1 MAVSVARA
9 GGEVATLTTLS
20 LKSLKASGDLA
31 DFTFALKNVDP
42 KVLKSIPADD
52 LSDLLKGIDDVEL
65 AKIGK
70 NLPADFVKTLDP
82 SLAKKLKPG
91 VIKKVGTAVTN
102 ITRRTFKIVGGTL
115 GAMRKS
121 FPELLEGAKKVTFRP
136 IKNADGTPKL
146 GPNGKPM
153 TEITVEGTQ
162 AGKHVKKVSEVEM
175 TPEQVKKLKDVDELV
190 ENVPAAR
197 EGLMKTG
204 MYVAG
209 GTAFLMLMYDTLNPF
224 EAIKKAVDD
233 TGEVVQG
240 LKEVADEAAEAAK
253 DVTKGGFDLVSFAA
267 NNSWLSSLSSVLCL
281 ILVFALVAMSFLG
294 GKNK

>member
-1 MAVSVARA
+1 MLPAAARA
-9 GGEVATLTTLS
+9 GGDAAS
-20 LKSLKASGDLA
+20 MAAYSFKSLPLSRIKAMPTDEIVTGIKGLDTVDA
-31 DFTFALKNVDP
+31 NRILKN
-42 KVLKSIPADD
+42 LDD
-52 LSDLLKGIDDVEL
+52 AQL
-65 AKIGK
+65 AEIGK

-253 DVTKGGFDLVSFAA
+253 DVAKGGFDFVSFVT

-281 ILVFALVAMSFLG
+281 ILVFAVVAMSFLG
-294 GKNK
+294 GK

>member
-1 MAVSVARA
+1 MLPAAARA
-9 GGEVATLTTLS
+9 GGDAAS
-20 LKSLKASGDLA
+20 MAAYSFKSLPLSRIKAMPTDEIVTGIKGLDTVDA
-31 DFTFALKNVDP
+31 NRILKN
-42 KVLKSIPADD
+42 LDD
-52 LSDLLKGIDDVEL
+52 AQL
-65 AKIGK
+65 AEIGK
-70 NLPADFVKTLDP
+70 NLPVDFVKTLDP

-253 DVTKGGFDLVSFAA
+253 DVAKGGFDFVSFVT

-281 ILVFALVAMSFLG
+281 ILVFAVVAMSFLG
-294 GKNK
+294 GK

>member
-1 MAVSVARA
+1 MAVSLGRRSADA
-9 GGEVATLTTLS
+9 LTN
-20 LKSLKASGDLA
+20 LKSFKSLDDSTKFFKRLDDMPT
-31 DFTFALKNVDP
+31 DFLNSLT
-42 KVLKSIPADD
+42 KSDMT
-52 LSDLLKGIDDVEL
+52 DLLKGLDDAQL

-70 NLPADFVKTLDP
+70 KLDADYVKKLDP
-82 SLAKKLKPG
+82 DLAKKLKPDG
-91 VIKKVGTAVTN
+91 VFKKAGTTVTN
-102 ITRRTFKIVGGTL
+102 AARRTFEILGGSL
-115 GAMRKS
+115 GAFRKS
-121 FPELLEGAKKVTFRP
+121 FPELLEGAKKVTYRP
-136 IKNADGTPKL
+136 LKNVDGTPKL
-146 GPNGKPM
+146 GPNGKPKA
-153 TEITVEGTQ
+153 EITVEGMQ
-162 AGKHVKKVSEVEM
+162 AGKYVKKVSEVEM

-253 DVTKGGFDLVSFAA
+253 DVAKGGFDFVSFVT

-281 ILVFALVAMSFLG
+281 ILVFAVVAMSFLG
-294 GKNK
+294 GK

>member
-1 MAVSVARA
+1 MAFVR
-9 GGEVATLTTLS
+9 
-20 LKSLKASGDLA
+20 ASGDAASMTTYSFRSLPVSELKA
-31 DFTFALKNVDP
+31 LPVDNMVAGIKGLDNVEDVNKILKN
-42 KVLKSIPADD
+42 LDD
-52 LSDLLKGIDDVEL
+52 AQL
-65 AKIGK
+65 AEIGK
-70 NLPADFVKTLDP
+70 KLDADYVKGLDP

-91 VIKKVGTAVTN
+91 VIKKAGTTVTN
-102 ITRRTFKIVGGTL
+102 VARSVVDIFGGTL

-136 IKNADGTPKL
+136 LKNADGTPKL

-153 TEITVEGTQ
+153 TELTVEGTQ
-162 AGKHVKKVSEVEM
+162 AGKHVKKISEVEM
-175 TPEQVKKLKDVDELV
+175 TPEQVKKLRDVDELV

-240 LKEVADEAAEAAK
+240 LKEVADEAAEATR
-253 DVTKGGFDLVSFAA
+253 DVVKGGFDFVSFVT

>member
-1 MAVSVARA
+1 MVYSAAAR
-9 GGEVATLTTLS
+9 
-20 LKSLKASGDLA
+20 ASGDAASMATYSFKSLPVSKLKVLPVDDMVA
-31 DFTFALKNVDP
+31 GIKGLDNVEDVNKILKN
-42 KVLKSIPADD
+42 LDD
-52 LSDLLKGIDDVEL
+52 AQL
-65 AKIGK
+65 ANIGK
-70 NLPADFVKTLDP
+70 NLNTDFVKKLDP
-82 SLAKKLKPG
+82 DLAKKLKPDG
-91 VIKKVGTAVTN
+91 VFKNAGTAVTN
-102 ITRRTFKIVGGTL
+102 ASRRAIEIVGGSL

-121 FPELLEGAKKVTFRP
+121 FPELLEGAKKVTYRP
-136 IKNADGTPKL
+136 LTNADGTPKL
-146 GPNGKPM
+146 GPNRQPM
-153 TEITVEGTQ
+153 TELTVEGMQ
-162 AGKHVKKVSEVEM
+162 AGKYVKKVSEVEM

-204 MYVAG
+204 MYVVG

-253 DVTKGGFDLVSFAA
+253 DVAKGGFDFVSFVT

-281 ILVFALVAMSFLG
+281 ILVFAVVAMSFLG
-294 GKNK
+294 GK

>member
-1 MAVSVARA
+1 MLPAAARA
-9 GGEVATLTTLS
+9 GGDAAS
-20 LKSLKASGDLA
+20 MAAYSFKSLPLSRIKAMPTDEIVTGIKGLDTVDA
-31 DFTFALKNVDP
+31 NRILKN
-42 KVLKSIPADD
+42 LDD
-52 LSDLLKGIDDVEL
+52 AQL
-65 AKIGK
+65 AEIGK

-136 IKNADGTPKL
+136 IKNAAGTPKL

-240 LKEVADEAAEAAK
+240 LKEVADEAADAAK
-253 DVTKGGFDLVSFAA
+253 DVAKGGFNFVSFVT

>member
-1 MAVSVARA
+1 MVYSAAAR
-9 GGEVATLTTLS
+9 
-20 LKSLKASGDLA
+20 ASGDAASMATYSFKSLPVSKLKVLPVDDMVA
-31 DFTFALKNVDP
+31 GIKGLDNVEDVNKILKN
-42 KVLKSIPADD
+42 LDD
-52 LSDLLKGIDDVEL
+52 AQL
-65 AKIGK
+65 ANIGK
-70 NLPADFVKTLDP
+70 NLNTDFVKKLDP
-82 SLAKKLKPG
+82 DLAKKLKPDG
-91 VIKKVGTAVTN
+91 VFKKAGTAVTN
-102 ITRRTFKIVGGTL
+102 ASRRAIEIVGGSL

-121 FPELLEGAKKVTFRP
+121 FPELLEGAKKVTYRP
-136 IKNADGTPKL
+136 LKNADGTPKL

-153 TEITVEGTQ
+153 IELTVEGTQ

-204 MYVAG
+204 MYVVG

-253 DVTKGGFDLVSFAA
+253 DVAKGGFDFVSFVT

-281 ILVFALVAMSFLG
+281 ILVFAVVAMSFLG
-294 GKNK
+294 GK

>member
-1 MAVSVARA
+1 MVYGAAAR
-9 GGEVATLTTLS
+9 
-20 LKSLKASGDLA
+20 ASGDAASMVTYSFKSLPVSKLKVLPVDDMVA
-31 DFTFALKNVDP
+31 GIKGLDNVEDVNKILKN
-42 KVLKSIPADD
+42 LDD
-52 LSDLLKGIDDVEL
+52 AQL
-65 AKIGK
+65 ANIGK
-70 NLPADFVKTLDP
+70 KLDTDFVKKLDP
-82 SLAKKLKPG
+82 DLAKKLKPDG
-91 VIKKVGTAVTN
+91 VFKKAGTTVTN
-102 ITRRTFKIVGGTL
+102 AARRTIEIVGGSL

-121 FPELLEGAKKVTFRP
+121 FPELLEGAKKVTYRP
-136 IKNADGTPKL
+136 LKSADGTPKL

-153 TEITVEGTQ
+153 TELTVEGTQ

-175 TPEQVKKLKDVDELV
+175 TPEQAKKLKDVDELV

-240 LKEVADEAAEAAK
+240 LKEVADEAADAAK
-253 DVTKGGFDLVSFAA
+253 DVAKGGFDFVSFVT

-281 ILVFALVAMSFLG
+281 ILVFAVVAMSFLG
-294 GKNK
+294 GK

>member
-1 MAVSVARA
+1 MAFVR
-9 GGEVATLTTLS
+9 
-20 LKSLKASGDLA
+20 ASGDAASMTANSFRSLPVSKLKALPVDNMVAGIKGLDNVEDVNKILKKLDDAQLA
-31 DFTFALKNVDP
+31 
-42 KVLKSIPADD
+42 
-52 LSDLLKGIDDVEL
+52 E
-65 AKIGK
+65 IGK
-70 NLPADFVKTLDP
+70 KLDADYVKGLDP

-91 VIKKVGTAVTN
+91 VIKKAGTTVTN
-102 ITRRTFKIVGGTL
+102 VARRTIEIVGGTL

-121 FPELLEGAKKVTFRP
+121 FPELLEGAKKVIYRP
-136 IKNADGTPKL
+136 LKNADGTPKL

-162 AGKHVKKVSEVEM
+162 AGKHVKKISEVEM

-240 LKEVADEAAEAAK
+240 LKEVADEAAEATR
-253 DVTKGGFDLVSFAA
+253 DVVKGGFDFVSFVT

>member
-1 MAVSVARA
+1 MVAVRA
-9 GGEVATLTTLS
+9 GGDAASMTADS
-20 LKSLKASGDLA
+20 FKSLPVSKLKDLPVDNMVA
-31 DFTFALKNVDP
+31 GIKGLDTVDVNKILKN
-42 KVLKSIPADD
+42 LDD
-52 LSDLLKGIDDVEL
+52 AQL

-70 NLPADFVKTLDP
+70 KLDADYVKTLDP

-91 VIKKVGTAVTN
+91 VIKKVGTTVTN
-102 ITRRTFKIVGGTL
+102 ATRRTIEIVGGTL
-115 GAMRKS
+115 GAMKKS
-121 FPELLEGAKKVTFRP
+121 FPELLEGAKKVTYRP
-136 IKNADGTPKL
+136 LKNVDGTPKI
-146 GPNGKPM
+146 GPNSKPM

-175 TPEQVKKLKDVDELV
+175 TSEQVKKLEDVDELV

-204 MYVAG
+204 MYVVG

-233 TGEVVQG
+233 TGEAVRG

-253 DVTKGGFDLVSFAA
+253 DVTKGGFDLVSFVT

-281 ILVFALVAMSFLG
+281 ILVFALVALSFLG

>member
-1 MAVSVARA
+1 MATTAVRA
-9 GGEVATLTTLS
+9 GGGAAS
-20 LKSLKASGDLA
+20 MAAYSFKSLPLSQIKVMPTDDIVTGIKGLDTVDANRILNNLDDAQLA
-31 DFTFALKNVDP
+31 
-42 KVLKSIPADD
+42 
-52 LSDLLKGIDDVEL
+52 E
-65 AKIGK
+65 IGK

-91 VIKKVGTAVTN
+91 VIKKAGTLVTN
-102 ITRRTFKIVGGTL
+102 VMQRAIKITGGTL

-204 MYVAG
+204 MYVVG

-240 LKEVADEAAEAAK
+240 LKEVADEAAEATR
-253 DVTKGGFDLVSFAA
+253 DVVKGGFDFVSFVT

>member
-1 MAVSVARA
+1 MLPAAARA
-9 GGEVATLTTLS
+9 GGDAAS
-20 LKSLKASGDLA
+20 MAAYSFKSLPLSRIKAMPTDEIVTGIKGLDTVDA
-31 DFTFALKNVDP
+31 NRILKN
-42 KVLKSIPADD
+42 LDD
-52 LSDLLKGIDDVEL
+52 AQL
-65 AKIGK
+65 AEIGK

-91 VIKKVGTAVTN
+91 VIKKVGTTVTN
-102 ITRRTFKIVGGTL
+102 AARRTFEILGGSL
-115 GAMRKS
+115 GAFRKS
-121 FPELLEGAKKVTFRP
+121 FPELLEGAKKVTYRP
-136 IKNADGTPKL
+136 LKNVDGTPKL
-146 GPNGKPM
+146 GPNGKPKA
-153 TEITVEGTQ
+153 EITVEGTQ

-175 TPEQVKKLKDVDELV
+175 TPEQVKKVKDVDELV

-240 LKEVADEAAEAAK
+240 LKEVADEAADAAK
-253 DVTKGGFDLVSFAA
+253 DVAKGGFNFVSFVT

>member
-1 MAVSVARA
+1 MLPAAARA
-9 GGEVATLTTLS
+9 GGDAAS
-20 LKSLKASGDLA
+20 MAAYSFKSLPLSRIKAMPTDEIVTGIKGLDTVDA
-31 DFTFALKNVDP
+31 NRILKN
-42 KVLKSIPADD
+42 LDD
-52 LSDLLKGIDDVEL
+52 AQLTN
-65 AKIGK
+65 IGK
-70 NLPADFVKTLDP
+70 KLDTDFVKKLDP
-82 SLAKKLKPG
+82 DLAKKLKPDG
-91 VIKKVGTAVTN
+91 VFKKAGTTVTN
-102 ITRRTFKIVGGTL
+102 AAQRVFEIVGGSL
-115 GAMRKS
+115 GALRKS
-121 FPELLEGAKKVTFRP
+121 FPELLEGAKKVTYRP
-136 IKNADGTPKL
+136 LKNADGTPKL
-146 GPNGKPM
+146 GPNGRPKA
-153 TEITVEGTQ
+153 EITVEGTQ
-162 AGKHVKKVSEVEM
+162 AGKHVQKVSEVEM

-253 DVTKGGFDLVSFAA
+253 DVAKGGFDFVSFVT

-281 ILVFALVAMSFLG
+281 ILVFALVAMSFLR

>member
-1 MAVSVARA
+1 MASATARA
-9 GGEVATLTTLS
+9 GGDVASVVTYS
-20 LKSLKASGDLA
+20 LKSLPVSRLKVLPVDEIVTGIKGLDTV
-31 DFTFALKNVDP
+31 DVNKILKN
-42 KVLKSIPADD
+42 LDD
-52 LSDLLKGIDDVEL
+52 AQL

-70 NLPADFVKTLDP
+70 KLDADYVKGLDP

-91 VIKKVGTAVTN
+91 VIKKAGTTVTN
-102 ITRRTFKIVGGTL
+102 VARRTIEIVGGTL

-136 IKNADGTPKL
+136 LKNADGTPKL

-162 AGKHVKKVSEVEM
+162 AGKHVKKISEVEM

-240 LKEVADEAAEAAK
+240 LKEVADEAAEATR
-253 DVTKGGFDLVSFAA
+253 DVVKGGFDFVSFVT

>member
-1 MAVSVARA
+1 MVYGAAAR
-9 GGEVATLTTLS
+9 
-20 LKSLKASGDLA
+20 ASGDAASMVTYSFKSLPVSKLKVLPVDDMVA
-31 DFTFALKNVDP
+31 GIKGLDNVEDVNKILKN
-42 KVLKSIPADD
+42 LDD
-52 LSDLLKGIDDVEL
+52 AQL
-65 AKIGK
+65 ANIGK
-70 NLPADFVKTLDP
+70 KLDTDFVKKLDP
-82 SLAKKLKPG
+82 DLAKKLKPDG
-91 VIKKVGTAVTN
+91 VFKKAGTTVTN
-102 ITRRTFKIVGGTL
+102 AARRTIEIVGGSL

-121 FPELLEGAKKVTFRP
+121 FPELLEGAKKVTYRP
-136 IKNADGTPKL
+136 LKNADGTPKL

-153 TEITVEGTQ
+153 TELTVEGTQ

-175 TPEQVKKLKDVDELV
+175 TPEQAKKLKDVDELV

-240 LKEVADEAAEAAK
+240 LKEVADEAADAAK
-253 DVTKGGFDLVSFAA
+253 DVTKGGFDFVSFVT

-281 ILVFALVAMSFLG
+281 ILVFAVVAMSFLG
-294 GKNK
+294 GK

>member
-1 MAVSVARA
+1 MVSAAAKAAAKV
-9 GGEVATLTTLS
+9 GGDTASVGTYS
-20 LKSLKASGDLA
+20 FKSLPVSQLKVLPVDDIVTGIKGLDTV
-31 DFTFALKNVDP
+31 DVNEILKN
-42 KVLKSIPADD
+42 L
-52 LSDLLKGIDDVEL
+52 DDVQL

-70 NLPADFVKTLDP
+70 KLDTDYVKGLDP
-82 SLAKKLKPG
+82 TLAKKLKPDG
-91 VIKKVGTAVTN
+91 VFKKAGTTVTN
-102 ITRRTFKIVGGTL
+102 ATRRTIEIAGGTL
-115 GAMRKS
+115 GAMKKS
-121 FPELLEGAKKVTFRP
+121 FPKLFEGAKKVTYRP
-136 IKNADGTPKL
+136 LKNADGTPKI
-146 GPNGKPM
+146 GPNSKPM

-204 MYVAG
+204 MYVVG
-209 GTAFLMLMYDTLNPF
+209 GTAFLMLLYDTLNPF
-224 EAIKKAVDD
+224 EAIGKAVDD

-253 DVTKGGFDLVSFAA
+253 DVTKGGFDLVSFVA

-281 ILVFALVAMSFLG
+281 ILVFAAVAMSFLG
-294 GKNK
+294 KK

>member
-1 MAVSVARA
+1 MAVSLGRRSADA
-9 GGEVATLTTLS
+9 LTN
-20 LKSLKASGDLA
+20 LKSFKSLDDSTKFFKRLDDMPT
-31 DFTFALKNVDP
+31 DFLNSLT
-42 KVLKSIPADD
+42 KSDMT
-52 LSDLLKGIDDVEL
+52 DLLKGLDDAQL

-70 NLPADFVKTLDP
+70 KLDADYVKKLDP
-82 SLAKKLKPG
+82 DLAKKLKPDG
-91 VIKKVGTAVTN
+91 VFKKAGTAVTN
-102 ITRRTFKIVGGTL
+102 ASRRAIEIVGGSL

-121 FPELLEGAKKVTFRP
+121 FPELLEGAKKVTYRP
-136 IKNADGTPKL
+136 LTNADGTPKL
-146 GPNGKPM
+146 GPNRQPM
-153 TEITVEGTQ
+153 TELTVEGMQ
-162 AGKHVKKVSEVEM
+162 AGKYVKKVSEVEM

-253 DVTKGGFDLVSFAA
+253 DVAKGGFDFVSFVT

-281 ILVFALVAMSFLG
+281 ILVFAVVAMSFLG
-294 GKNK
+294 GK

>member
-1 MAVSVARA
+1 MAIVRA
-9 GGEVATLTTLS
+9 AGDAASMTAYS
-20 LKSLKASGDLA
+20 FKSLPVSRLKALPVDNMVAGIKGLDNVE
-31 DFTFALKNVDP
+31 DVNKILKN
-42 KVLKSIPADD
+42 LDD
-52 LSDLLKGIDDVEL
+52 AQL
-65 AKIGK
+65 AMIGK
-70 NLPADFVKTLDP
+70 KLDADYVKKLDP
-82 SLAKKLKPG
+82 DLAKKLKPDG
-91 VIKKVGTAVTN
+91 VFKKAGTTVTN
-102 ITRRTFKIVGGTL
+102 AARRTFEILGGSL
-115 GAMRKS
+115 GAFRKS
-121 FPELLEGAKKVTFRP
+121 FPELLEGAKKVTYRP
-136 IKNADGTPKL
+136 LKNVDGTPKL
-146 GPNGKPM
+146 GPNGKPKA
-153 TEITVEGTQ
+153 EITVEGMQ
-162 AGKHVKKVSEVEM
+162 AGKYVKKVSEVEM

-253 DVTKGGFDLVSFAA
+253 DVAKGGFDFVSFVT

-281 ILVFALVAMSFLG
+281 ILVFAVVAMSFLG
-294 GKNK
+294 GKK

>member
-1 MAVSVARA
+1 MVYGAAAR
-9 GGEVATLTTLS
+9 
-20 LKSLKASGDLA
+20 ASGDAASMVTYSFKSLPVSK
-31 DFTFALKNVDP
+31 L
-42 KVLKSIPADD
+42 KVLPVDD
-52 LSDLLKGIDDVEL
+52 MVARIKGLDNVEDVNKILKKLDDAQL
-65 AKIGK
+65 ANIGK
-70 NLPADFVKTLDP
+70 KLDADYVKTLDP

-91 VIKKVGTAVTN
+91 VIKKAGTAVTN
-102 ITRRTFKIVGGTL
+102 AARRTIEIVGGSL

-121 FPELLEGAKKVTFRP
+121 FPELLEGAKKVTYRP
-136 IKNADGTPKL
+136 LKNADGTPKL

-153 TEITVEGTQ
+153 TELTVEGTQ

-175 TPEQVKKLKDVDELV
+175 TPEQAKKLKDVDELV

-240 LKEVADEAAEAAK
+240 LKEVADEAADAAK
-253 DVTKGGFDLVSFAA
+253 DVAKGGFDFVSFVT

-281 ILVFALVAMSFLG
+281 ILVFAVVAMSFLG
-294 GKNK
+294 GK

>member
-1 MAVSVARA
+1 MLPAAARA
-9 GGEVATLTTLS
+9 GGDAAS
-20 LKSLKASGDLA
+20 MAAYSFKSLPLSRIKAMPTDEIVTGIKGLDTVDA
-31 DFTFALKNVDP
+31 NRILKN
-42 KVLKSIPADD
+42 LDD
-52 LSDLLKGIDDVEL
+52 AQL
-65 AKIGK
+65 AEIGK

-121 FPELLEGAKKVTFRP
+121 FPELLEGAKKVTYRP
-136 IKNADGTPKL
+136 LKNADGTPKL
-146 GPNGKPM
+146 GPNGRPKA
-153 TEITVEGTQ
+153 EITVEGTQ

-175 TPEQVKKLKDVDELV
+175 TPEQVKKLKDVDGLV

-224 EAIKKAVDD
+224 EAIHKAVED
-233 TGEVVQG
+233 TGQTVRG
-240 LKEVADEAAEAAK
+240 LKEVADSAAEATK
-253 DVTKGGFDLVSFAA
+253 DVAKGGFNFVSFAS
-267 NNSWLSSLSSVLCL
+267 NNFWLFSSCSMLCL
-281 ILVFALVAMSFLG
+281 IMIFAVMMLGFLR
-294 GKNK
+294 

>member
-1 MAVSVARA
+1 MALVRA
-9 GGEVATLTTLS
+9 GGDAIKMSKLNLNSLPVNQLKVLSPDEVVTGIKGLDTVDVN
-20 LKSLKASGDLA
+20 KI
-31 DFTFALKNVDP
+31 LKN
-42 KVLKSIPADD
+42 LDD
-52 LSDLLKGIDDVEL
+52 AQL

-70 NLPADFVKTLDP
+70 KLDADYVKGLDP

-91 VIKKVGTAVTN
+91 VIKKAGTTVTN
-102 ITRRTFKIVGGTL
+102 VARSVVDIVGGTL

-136 IKNADGTPKL
+136 LKNADGTPKL

-153 TEITVEGTQ
+153 TELTVEGTQ

-175 TPEQVKKLKDVDELV
+175 SPEQVKKLKDVDELV

-240 LKEVADEAAEAAK
+240 LKEVADEAAEATK
-253 DVTKGGFDLVSFAA
+253 DVVKGGFNFVSFVT

-294 GKNK
+294 GN

>member
-1 MAVSVARA
+1 MLPAAARA
-9 GGEVATLTTLS
+9 GGDAAS
-20 LKSLKASGDLA
+20 MAAYSFKSLPLSRIKAMPTDEIVTGIKGLDTVDA
-31 DFTFALKNVDP
+31 NRILKN
-42 KVLKSIPADD
+42 LDD
-52 LSDLLKGIDDVEL
+52 AQL
-65 AKIGK
+65 AEIGK
-70 NLPADFVKTLDP
+70 NLPVDFVKTLDP

-91 VIKKVGTAVTN
+91 VIKKAGTAVTN
-102 ITRRTFKIVGGTL
+102 ATRRAFKITGGTL

-253 DVTKGGFDLVSFAA
+253 DVTKGGFDLVSFVA

-281 ILVFALVAMSFLG
+281 ILVFAAVAMSFLG

>member
-1 MAVSVARA
+1 MVYGAAAR
-9 GGEVATLTTLS
+9 
-20 LKSLKASGDLA
+20 ASGDAASMMTYSFKSLPVSKLKVLPVDDMVA
-31 DFTFALKNVDP
+31 GIKGLDNVEDVNKILKN
-42 KVLKSIPADD
+42 LDD
-52 LSDLLKGIDDVEL
+52 AQL
-65 AKIGK
+65 ANIGK
-70 NLPADFVKTLDP
+70 NLNTDFVKKLDP
-82 SLAKKLKPG
+82 DLAKKLKPDG
-91 VIKKVGTAVTN
+91 VFKNAGTAVTN
-102 ITRRTFKIVGGTL
+102 ASRRAIEIVGGSL

-121 FPELLEGAKKVTFRP
+121 FPELLEGAKKVTYRP
-136 IKNADGTPKL
+136 LKNADGTPKL

-153 TEITVEGTQ
+153 TELTVEGTQ

-204 MYVAG
+204 MYVVG

-253 DVTKGGFDLVSFAA
+253 DVTKGGFNFVSFVT

-281 ILVFALVAMSFLG
+281 ILVFAVVAMSFLS
-294 GKNK
+294 GK

>member
-1 MAVSVARA
+1 MLPAAARA
-9 GGEVATLTTLS
+9 GGDAAS
-20 LKSLKASGDLA
+20 MAAYSFKSLPLSRIKAMPTDEIVTGIKGLDTVDA
-31 DFTFALKNVDP
+31 NRILKN
-42 KVLKSIPADD
+42 LDD
-52 LSDLLKGIDDVEL
+52 AQL
-65 AKIGK
+65 AEIGK

-224 EAIKKAVDD
+224 EAIHKAVED
-233 TGEVVQG
+233 TGQTVRG
-240 LKEVADEAAEAAK
+240 LKEVADSAAEATK
-253 DVTKGGFDLVSFAA
+253 DVAKGGFNFVSFAS
-267 NNSWLSSLSSVLCL
+267 NNFWLFSSCSMLCL
-281 ILVFALVAMSFLG
+281 IMIFAVMMLGFLR
-294 GKNK
+294 

>member
-1 MAVSVARA
+1 MAAVRA
-9 GGEVATLTTLS
+9 GGDAASMATYS
-20 LKSLKASGDLA
+20 FKSLPVSQ
-31 DFTFALKNVDP
+31 LKVLPVDEIVTGIKGLDTVDVN
-42 KVLKSIPADD
+42 KVLKN
-52 LSDLLKGIDDVEL
+52 LDDVQL

-70 NLPADFVKTLDP
+70 KLDADYVKTLDP

-91 VIKKVGTAVTN
+91 VIKKAGTTVTN
-102 ITRRTFKIVGGTL
+102 ATRRTIEIVGGTL
-115 GAMRKS
+115 GAMKKS
-121 FPELLEGAKKVTFRP
+121 FPELLEGAKKVTYRP
-136 IKNADGTPKL
+136 LKNVDGTPKI
-146 GPNGKPM
+146 GPNSKPM

-175 TPEQVKKLKDVDELV
+175 TSEQVKKLEDVDELV

-204 MYVAG
+204 MYVVG

-233 TGEVVQG
+233 TGEAVRG

-253 DVTKGGFDLVSFAA
+253 DVTKGGFDLVSFVT

-281 ILVFALVAMSFLG
+281 ILVFALVALSFLG

>member
-1 MAVSVARA
+1 MSTSLGRLSGDALANLKSFKGLDNSADFFKRLDDMP
-9 GGEVATLTTLS
+9 TDS
-20 LKSLKASGDLA
+20 LKSLS
-31 DFTFALKNVDP
+31 
-42 KVLKSIPADD
+42 KSDMT
-52 LSDLLKGIDDVEL
+52 DLLKGLDDAQL

-70 NLPADFVKTLDP
+70 KLDADDVKILDP
-82 SLAKKLKPG
+82 SLAKKLKPDG
-91 VIKKVGTAVTN
+91 VFKKAGTAVTN
-102 ITRRTFKIVGGTL
+102 AARRTIEIVGGSL

-121 FPELLEGAKKVTFRP
+121 FPELLEGAKKVTYRP
-136 IKNADGTPKL
+136 LKNADGTPKL
-146 GPNGKPM
+146 GPNRQPM
-153 TEITVEGTQ
+153 TELTIEGTQ

-175 TPEQVKKLKDVDELV
+175 TPEQAKKLKDVDELV

-209 GTAFLMLMYDTLNPF
+209 GTAFLMLVYDTLNPF

-240 LKEVADEAAEAAK
+240 LKEVADEAADAAK
-253 DVTKGGFDLVSFAA
+253 DVAKGGFDFVSFVT

-281 ILVFALVAMSFLG
+281 ILVFAVVAMSFLG
-294 GKNK
+294 GK

>member
-1 MAVSVARA
+1 MAVSLGRRSADA
-9 GGEVATLTTLS
+9 LTN
-20 LKSLKASGDLA
+20 LKSFKSLDDSTKFFKRLDDMPT
-31 DFTFALKNVDP
+31 DFLNSLT
-42 KVLKSIPADD
+42 KSDMT
-52 LSDLLKGIDDVEL
+52 DLLKGLDDAQL

-70 NLPADFVKTLDP
+70 KLDADYVKKLDP
-82 SLAKKLKPG
+82 DLAKKLKPDG
-91 VIKKVGTAVTN
+91 VFKKVGTAVTN
-102 ITRRTFKIVGGTL
+102 ASRRAIEIVGGSL

-121 FPELLEGAKKVTFRP
+121 FPELLEGAKKVTYRP
-136 IKNADGTPKL
+136 LKNADGTPKL

-197 EGLMKTG
+197 EGLIKTG

-253 DVTKGGFDLVSFAA
+253 DVAKGGFDFVSFVT

-281 ILVFALVAMSFLG
+281 ILVFAVVAMSFLG
-294 GKNK
+294 GK

>member
-1 MAVSVARA
+1 MASATARA
-9 GGEVATLTTLS
+9 GGDAAS
-20 LKSLKASGDLA
+20 MAADSFKSLPVSKLKELPVDNMVAGIKGLDTV
-31 DFTFALKNVDP
+31 DVNKILKN
-42 KVLKSIPADD
+42 LDD
-52 LSDLLKGIDDVEL
+52 AQL

-70 NLPADFVKTLDP
+70 KLDADYVKGLDP

-91 VIKKVGTAVTN
+91 VIKKAGTTVTN
-102 ITRRTFKIVGGTL
+102 ATRRTIEIVGGTL

-136 IKNADGTPKL
+136 LKNADGTPKL
-146 GPNGKPM
+146 GPNGRPM
-153 TEITVEGTQ
+153 TELTVEGMQ

-175 TPEQVKKLKDVDELV
+175 TPEQVKKLRDVDELV

-240 LKEVADEAAEAAK
+240 LKEVADEAAEATR
-253 DVTKGGFDLVSFAA
+253 DVVKGGFDFVSFVT

>member
-1 MAVSVARA
+1 MLPAAARA
-9 GGEVATLTTLS
+9 GGDATS
-20 LKSLKASGDLA
+20 MAAYSFKSLPLSRIKAMPTDEIVTGIKGLDTVDA
-31 DFTFALKNVDP
+31 NRILKN
-42 KVLKSIPADD
+42 LDD
-52 LSDLLKGIDDVEL
+52 AQL
-65 AKIGK
+65 AEIGK

-253 DVTKGGFDLVSFAA
+253 DVAKGGFDFVSFVT

-281 ILVFALVAMSFLG
+281 ILVFAVVAMSFLG
-294 GKNK
+294 GK

>member
-1 MAVSVARA
+1 MLPAAARA
-9 GGEVATLTTLS
+9 GGDAAS
-20 LKSLKASGDLA
+20 MAAYSFKSLPLSRIKAMPTDEIVTGIKGLDTVDA
-31 DFTFALKNVDP
+31 NRILKN
-42 KVLKSIPADD
+42 LDD
-52 LSDLLKGIDDVEL
+52 AQL
-65 AKIGK
+65 AEIGK

-240 LKEVADEAAEAAK
+240 LKEVADEAADAAK
-253 DVTKGGFDLVSFAA
+253 DVAKGGFNFVSFVT